1 MLSAGI
7 RVRSW
12 DYLKWKHIIPI
23 FRNDI
28 LVAAKIILK
37 NTKINNREYYSFITP
52 EAYHAVKDWMDF
64 RKLHGEAITGESW
77 LMRDTWQKNRQG
89 S

>member
-52 EAYHAVKDWMDF
+52 EAYHAVKD
-64 RKLHGEAITGESW
+64 
-77 LMRDTWQKNRQG
+77 
-89 S
+89 